1 MIKTP
6 VIKTFITYS
15 SFISSF
21 IILSI
26 IKRNGFKELSKSV
39 FLLKT
44 LTLSLNITLIHKEK
58 FSLISTVISL
68 KYKIIIIINGN
79 IIKGLLNYLTAINK
93 VLKEI

>member
-1 MIKTP
+1 LIKTP

-39 FLLKT
+39 SLLKT